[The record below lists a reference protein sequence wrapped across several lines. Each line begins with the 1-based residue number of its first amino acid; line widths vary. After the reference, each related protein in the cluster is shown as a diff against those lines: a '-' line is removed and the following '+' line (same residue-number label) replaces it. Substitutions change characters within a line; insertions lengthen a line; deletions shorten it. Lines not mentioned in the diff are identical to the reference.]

1 MKLSEITSHAVTLPL
16 QGGGSLAVVQV
27 AAAPEAVRG
36 FTWDSGAGQYVVCI
50 NAALSNEQKARTFLH
65 EVSHVV
71 LGHFE
76 QIATTTGQ
84 EQEADERAAL
94 LFRLWLQGG
103 TSPELELLNQW
114 TEKRGQVVPLRVS

>member
-1 MKLSEITSHAVTLPL
+1 MKKSELLQNAVLLPL
-16 QGGGSLAVVQV
+16 PDGERAAVVEV
-27 AAAPEAVRG
+27 DGLPAAVRG
-36 FTWDSGAGQYVVCI
+36 FTWDSGAGQYIVYI
-50 NAALSNEQKARTFLH
+50 NAALSDDQKARTFLH

-76 QIATTTGQ
+76 QIATTTDQ
-84 EQEADERAAL
+84 EQEADDRAAL